1 MKGKSAISGRNF
13 SLLNTH
19 IDITHTSFLRNSVQP
34 DLQGTV
40 NHEGTISNGKTT
52 VFSTGKYCRRRLD
65 KLLYNPRTACWRGE
79 GDPLP
84 HSAQVV

>member
-19 IDITHTSFLRNSVQP
+19 IDITHTSFLRDSVKRE
-34 DLQGTV
+34 LQGTV
-40 NHEGTISNGKTT
+40 NYKGTINNGKIA
-52 VFSTGKYCRRRLD
+52 VFSAEKYCSRGLG
-65 KLLYNPRTACWRGE
+65 KLLYKPRAACWRGE